1 MTYYNYVCEMQELCF
16 RASQALMV
24 TGEKG
29 LEDFYKAA
37 ELGFYNCSKD
47 MPIEKA
53 NETIG
58 QSQIDAYLQ
67 TKKYAEECEDRAAYR
82 LKEEQEARNGSK

>member
-1 MTYYNYVCEMQELCF
+1 MQELCF

-37 ELGFYNCSKD
+37 ELGYYNCSKD

-53 NETIG
+53 N
-58 QSQIDAYLQ
+58 
-67 TKKYAEECEDRAAYR
+67 
-82 LKEEQEARNGSK
+82 